1 MERCITERP
10 EHFGPLFGY
19 CDHQVQK
26 LMDRRLR
33 QYDVSPMQCRTL
45 TYLHEAEGEVNQK
58 QLERHLMVKP
68 STVNG
73 IVDRLEEKGM
83 VTRTASRTDGRCRIL
98 ALTAQGKYGAAVKHY
113 RAALSTGRRRKPRQ
127 QLWRVRR
134 ELEEAQIRRLPLFG
148 RFRQWFRPKPADF
161 GEDEADRMI
170 GELNRS
176 LTRAARQQKLEH
188 RDDE

>member
-1 MERCITERP
+1 MKKCITERP

-26 LMDRRLR
+26 LMVRKLR

-73 IVDRLEEKGM
+73 IVDRLEEKEM
-83 VTRTASRTDGRCRIL
+83 LRRTTSKTDGRCRIL
-98 ALTAQGKYGAAVKHY
+98 ELTDQGMQFYDNFTAVVRQVNTRLERDFTDEEKKLL
-113 RAALSTGRRRKPRQ
+113 LS
-127 QLWRVRR
+127 LLMRVARN
-134 ELEEAQIRRLPLFG
+134 LAEEEFDPC
-148 RFRQWFRPKPADF
+148 
-161 GEDEADRMI
+161 
-170 GELNRS
+170 
-176 LTRAARQQKLEH
+176 
-188 RDDE
+188 